1 MVMMS
6 SEKII
11 AEGAISQEFGP
22 QPWEARVGLGLLLAL
37 PYGFLCIGV
46 EGVCLAFLA
55 SPSVGICTAG
65 SAPAGQLLAF

>member
-6 SEKII
+6 SEKFL

-37 PYGFLCIGV
+37 PYGFLCIG
-46 EGVCLAFLA
+46 GVPGSVFLVFLA
-55 SPSVGICTAG
+55 SPG
-65 SAPAGQLLAF
+65 